1 MISGIILWR
10 NLKLVFSDVSGVVWP
25 IGGIPGSEGRGP
37 ENLLWRIPEAC
48 YHKHCGLGTGRPGA
62 HVPNLI
68 HRRRSPV
75 PTPHT
80 RLAYRQNLNTLFQ
93 AFQILPFWTL
103 TEVRKYYQWIVFFL
117 TNKNVPA
124 IINIAVNPTV
134 SGTDKK
140 Q

>member
-1 MISGIILWR
+1 MAKSEARFLR
-10 NLKLVFSDVSGVVWP
+10 RFVVSLALSVGFL
-25 IGGIPGSEGRGP
+25 GP
-37 ENLLWRIPEAC
+37 KDAVQKTWLWRIPEAC
-48 YHKHCGLGTGRPGA
+48 YHKHCGLGTGRLGA
-62 HVPNLI
+62 HVPDLV

-75 PTPHT
+75 PTPHA
-80 RLAYRQNLNTLFQ
+80 RLAYRQNLNTPFQ
-93 AFQILPFWTL
+93 AFQILPFLDTNG
-103 TEVRKYYQWIVFFL
+103 VRKYYQWIVFFL